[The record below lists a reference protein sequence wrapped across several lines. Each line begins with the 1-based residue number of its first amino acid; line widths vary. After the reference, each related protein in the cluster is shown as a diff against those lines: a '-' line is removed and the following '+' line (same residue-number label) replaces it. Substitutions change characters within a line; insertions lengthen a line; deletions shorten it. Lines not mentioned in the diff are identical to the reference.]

1 MPPARDPS
9 LAAGL
14 VAANA
19 TAPPAVEPV
28 APRPVAKT
36 TVAPNRG
43 ETVVGGTVTPV
54 TPGQPTA
61 VTPMKPT
68 APQQKPKPVKQPPT
82 RKILAGDLICGEC
95 GEGNPPAR
103 NFCSRCGT
111 TLKDAAVAKRK
122 WWQKLV
128 PHRKQ
133 KSLEAGARPWKT
145 KDGKQKKARTNP
157 IARIFLKLRPIV
169 AIVLLVAGLAIG
181 FSPNLRDKVS
191 GKIGSTKDSLESK
204 VKPTFVPLAPIDI
217 KVSSELPDQPGSN
230 VIDTNPLTFWVA
242 PGSDPQPTIT
252 VTFDQPFNLERIKLW
267 NGAAV
272 GYKDH
277 ERVSDIHFVFD
288 TGKSFDLHVDD
299 IPDGKEYP
307 IKNGD
312 DARTVEL
319 HITGTITSLT
329 SDQLG
334 LSEIE
339 FYFKK

>member
-1 MPPARDPS
+1 
-9 LAAGL
+9 
-14 VAANA
+14 
-19 TAPPAVEPV
+19 VEPV

-36 TVAPNRG
+36 TVAAAKG

-54 TPGQPTA
+54 TPGQPSA

-68 APQQKPKPVKQPPT
+68 APQQKAKPVKQPPT

-111 TLKDAAVAKRK
+111 TLAAAVVAKRK
-122 WWQKLV
+122 WWQKLI

-133 KSLEAGARPWKT
+133 KTLEAGARPWKT
-145 KDGKQKKARTNP
+145 KDGKQKSARTNP
-157 IARIFLKLRPIV
+157 LARIFLKIRPIV
-169 AIVLLVAGLAIG
+169 AAVLLIAGLAIG
-181 FSPNLRDKVS
+181 FSPNLREKVT
-191 GKIGSTKDSLESK
+191 GKFGDAKDSVEDKLA
-204 VKPTFVPLAPIDI
+204 PTFVPLAPIDI
-217 KVSSELPDQPGSN
+217 QVSSQLPEQPGSN

-242 PGSDPQPTIT
+242 PGSDPQPTIV
-252 VTFDQPFNLERIKLW
+252 VTFDEPFNLEKIKLW

-299 IPDGKEYP
+299 IPDGKEYD

-312 DARTVEL
+312 GVRTVEL
-319 HITGTITSLT
+319 HVTGTVTSLT
-329 SDQLG
+329 SEQLG
-334 LSEIE
+334 VSEVE